1 MDIHRAAYLKKQQGS
16 AVVFALAVTA
26 LVAAI
31 ATALLLW
38 LRYDIRRVDQLDSM
52 SKRYQMLQLSEMV
65 MAKKLYLS
73 DEPQIEEWE
82 YELDGYTIESELE
95 DLTGRFNINT
105 LKYEDNPA
113 HNQDYFYPASVYQ
126 RLLTALDA
134 DMRYPDKQVFAI
146 SELEYVDEDVKPY
159 LYASY
164 PIQTAVNI
172 NTTSPLV
179 LSAILGVEQ
188 SVAES
193 ILDEGPFTDFESIM
207 EALKKHNLT
216 YENTDVIRQW
226 LGVNSR
232 VYLLKTCI
240 EKSRRRCA
248 FTVIDI
254 GQEPPVIQHRTW
266 GEMS

>member
-1 MDIHRAAYLKKQQGS
+1 MDIHRAAHLKTQRGS

-26 LVAAI
+26 LVVTI

-38 LRYDIRRVDQLDSM
+38 LRYDIRRVDQLESM

-65 MAKKLYLS
+65 MAKKLYLA
-73 DEPQIEEWE
+73 DNVEVEDWE

-105 LKYEDNPA
+105 LQFKDNPA

-126 RLLTALDA
+126 RLLAALDA
-134 DMRYPDKQVFAI
+134 DMRYPDKEVFAI
-146 SELEYVDEDVKPY
+146 SELETVDEHVKPY

-179 LSAILGVEQ
+179 LSAILGIEQ

-193 ILDEGPFTDFESIM
+193 ILDDGPFTDFESIM
-207 EALKKHNLT
+207 ETLKKHNLT
-216 YENTDVIRQW
+216 YENTDVVRQW
-226 LGVNSR
+226 LDVSGR

-254 GQEPPVIQHRTW
+254 GQEPPVILHRTW